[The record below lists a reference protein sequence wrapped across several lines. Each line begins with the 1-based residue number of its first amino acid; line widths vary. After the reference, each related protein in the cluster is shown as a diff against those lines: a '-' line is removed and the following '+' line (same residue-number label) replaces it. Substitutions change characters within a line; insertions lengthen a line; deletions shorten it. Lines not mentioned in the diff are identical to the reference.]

1 MGLFAWVRGYYLEQ
15 VMPGYWFFLNFY
27 LMELTV
33 KNIFLAFIWSFV
45 AGICL
50 AAPYVHAE
58 TGVDIEEIY
67 DVDTEPA
74 TESMT
79 VDVTRTNEGVVVV
92 TPDGRRVLLRNDHT
106 WEVIEGRQGD
116 PSTSA
121 IISVANIT
129 ELRNAC
135 KIGLRL
141 ENRLGY
147 SIKSLIPSFSVYTGD
162 GLLFETVS
170 KSFSSIKPTRDQYRQ
185 IQFIGITCD
194 KIGHVRVHG
203 ADHCSMGQMDKF
215 NEAEGECLSH
225 IYVQASDLVK
235 ITK

>member
-1 MGLFAWVRGYYLEQ
+1 MQGC
-15 VMPGYWFFLNFY
+15 WFTFNVY

-33 KNIFLAFIWSFV
+33 KKNPLVFILSFLAGVF
-45 AGICL
+45 L
-50 AAPYVHAE
+50 AATCVHAE
-58 TGVDIEEIY
+58 SG
-67 DVDTEPA
+67 VDTEPA

-92 TPDGRRVLLRNDHT
+92 TPDGRRVMLRDDHT
-106 WEVIEGRQGD
+106 WEVVEAGQGD

-121 IISVANIT
+121 VISVANT
-129 ELRNAC
+129 RGLRNAC

-147 SIKSLIPSFSVYTGD
+147 TIKSLIPSFSVYTSD
-162 GLLFETVS
+162 GVLYETVS

-194 KIGHVRVHG
+194 DISHIRVHG
-203 ADHCSMGQMDKF
+203 ADHCSMGAMDKF
-215 NEAEGECLSH
+215 NESEGECLSH
-225 IYVQASDLVK
+225 IYVQESDLIK